1 MPRGALGGGEEQVA
15 IPEAPQRVEQRVV
28 GLALGLHLLGL
39 AEARLRLGPA
49 ARLVQG
55 VGVGRA

>member
-1 MPRGALGGGEEQVA
+1 L
-15 IPEAPQRVEQRVV
+15 

-55 VGVGRA
+55 VGVGRAHAIRSNASPLRSA